1 MGQHSNSTQHR
12 KRCLAQWK
20 LSSLCW
26 PSQPNIYVMQHYQQF
41 YLLSIVIVKRYHLH
55 SFFQVS
61 HSFFYSNVIL
71 SSTFIFLRFL
81 SFLTYSYS
89 ISMCKVVLSPSSSQ
103 ETSTLTSCKTSRKR
117 MTVTTR
123 GGDRPTSKLVDRP
136 TKIRLINH
144 FPLVDRLLDVGRS
157 TNGYVVDR
165 PTDNFVNQ

>member
-1 MGQHSNSTQHR
+1 MSCSITSNSTSCRQ
-12 KRCLAQWK
+12 
-20 LSSLCW
+20 LSLRGTISIHFSRSL
-26 PSQPNIYVMQHYQQF
+26 IH
-41 YLLSIVIVKRYHLH
+41 
-55 SFFQVS
+55 
-61 HSFFYSNVIL
+61 FFYSNVIL

-89 ISMCKVVLSPSSSQ
+89 ISMCKVVLSSSSSQ